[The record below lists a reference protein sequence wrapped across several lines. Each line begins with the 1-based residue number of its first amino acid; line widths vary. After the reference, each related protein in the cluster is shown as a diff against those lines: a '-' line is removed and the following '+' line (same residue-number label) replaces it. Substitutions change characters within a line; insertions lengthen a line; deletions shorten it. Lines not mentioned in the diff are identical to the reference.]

1 MEVILIEN
9 IARTHI
15 MLVEDDM
22 SLAEWFSDYLTEQ
35 GYLVTLVNRGDM
47 AVELIKTDTPDFVVL
62 DIMLPVKDGFDV
74 CREVRSFYHGP
85 ILMMTARDQ
94 EMDEVL
100 GLELGADDYVTKP
113 VKPRVLLSRIKA
125 LLRRS
130 NNQNDLASVS
140 ENQIQLG
147 QFTIDANSRTT
158 ILNGESVAISSNEFD
173 VLWHLAQSAGQV
185 VNRAELVQQLR
196 GIDYDGFDRS
206 IDIIV
211 SRLRKKLGD
220 DANNPYRIKT
230 IWGKG
235 YLLVADAWS

>member
-1 MEVILIEN
+1 
-9 IARTHI
+9 

-22 SLAEWFSDYLTEQ
+22 SLAQWFSDYLTEQ

>member
-1 MEVILIEN
+1 
-9 IARTHI
+9 

-22 SLAEWFSDYLTEQ
+22 SLAEWFSDYLTEH
-35 GYLVTLVNRGDM
+35 GYLVTLVNRGDV
-47 AVELIKTDTPDFVVL
+47 AVDLIKTDNPELVVL

-85 ILMMTARDQ
+85 ILMMTARDH

-125 LLRRS
+125 LLRRV
-130 NNQNDLASVS
+130 NTQNDNASLD
-140 ENQIQLG
+140 ENHIQFG
-147 QFTIDANSRTT
+147 QFQIDANSRTT
-158 ILNGESVAISSNEFD
+158 MLNGKSVAISSNEFD
-173 VLWHLAQSAGQV
+173 VLWYLAQSPGKV
-185 VNRAELVQQLR
+185 VSRSELVRQNR

-220 DANNPYRIKT
+220 DASNPYRIKT

-235 YLLVADAWS
+235 YLLVADAWL

>member
-1 MEVILIEN
+1 MEVILIEQEL
-9 IARTHI
+9 RQHI

-22 SLAEWFSDYLTEQ
+22 SLAQWFSDYLSEH
-35 GYLVTLVNRGDM
+35 GYFVSLVNRGDV
-47 AVELIKTDTPDFVVL
+47 AVELIREDTPDVVVL
-62 DIMLPVKDGFDV
+62 DIMLPVKDGFEV
-74 CREVRSFYHGP
+74 CREVRNFYHGP
-85 ILMMTARDQ
+85 IIMMTARDQ

-125 LLRRS
+125 LLRRVNTQS
-130 NNQNDLASVS
+130 KEAPANDCSL
-140 ENQIQLG
+140 EFG
-147 QFTIDANSRTT
+147 QFYINELTRTT
-158 ILNGESVAISSNEFD
+158 SLYGKLVAISSNEFD
-173 VLWHLAQSAGQV
+173 VLLLLAKSAGHV
-185 VNRAELVQQLR
+185 VNRTELVKQLR

-211 SRLRKKLGD
+211 SRLRRKLGD

-235 YLLVADAWS
+235 YLLVTDAWS